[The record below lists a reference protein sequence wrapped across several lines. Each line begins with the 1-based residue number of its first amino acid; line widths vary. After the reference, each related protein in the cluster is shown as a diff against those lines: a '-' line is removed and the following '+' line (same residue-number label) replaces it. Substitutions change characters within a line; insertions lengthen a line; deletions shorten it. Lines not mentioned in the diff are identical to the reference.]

1 MLRIMKSH
9 RIRCSLPFLLVCFT
23 PLSVSTAASDSQP
36 IQQQQN
42 ETPPSGLEGILANVP
57 PEWIIS
63 FSLPSLPHPQESILN
78 IPLVLEIINDF
89 KTLHDGSV
97 VANQG
102 TFAISKQR
110 DILHRILQSSRQLRT
125 TRHDFLTEENEW
137 ILKRITQRIEQ
148 RVAMLII
155 TLDALSTPSSNSEL
169 TENLSERH
177 SQLGKS
183 VKALDQLLARW
194 STGDDWRR
202 FLKFTSLKKLTLPVE
217 DLAEHSTGVQEA
229 LERFDETKLD
239 APYRVAFKKPEFKQV
254 TRALRK
260 YATLL
265 QYNGVK
271 PGSLQRS
278 LLSFWQAWDAHQL
291 LHSSDSARNLK
302 YAEQQLATQGIY
314 GQAVSKQLHQAYRSE
329 NISILASR
337 KLIEIFLPDTQIV
350 RGPIRTTKGK
360 TTVTGEQITHATPGV
375 RFHSTEPGSFSIDL
389 KGNVETRI
397 LASQKQADVEATI
410 QGSFWASRR
419 VTITEAGLQAA
430 EATIDINA
438 KSTLRKTKFR
448 GVLLKRAARRRAQRE
463 LQESVPE
470 TENRISLEVL
480 ERFNPEV
487 DNFVDSANSLLNR
500 FRDQRTDSSTSIQ
513 VSTQSTEQLLA
524 FNITV
529 ADDTQLASTSPPLP
543 ISPDALATLQIH
555 QSVLTNIFAG
565 FGGKTYNRQGLQA
578 ILAKTITLF
587 SNSDEAPAPPIVDP
601 HSMEITFSDTMP
613 IQANFKSGKATL
625 HIRAS
630 AIRGTSVNL
639 GSHSILVHYHPQ
651 LNPQTI
657 VLVRDGDIQIQHDT
671 HDSNDLCNK
680 VALEKVQQRLSDVFR
695 QRLEVPRS
703 IPLSSDPKRQD
714 RKLFVSSLM
723 IADGWIGISLG
734 Q

>member
-1 MLRIMKSH
+1 MKSH
-9 RIRCSLPFLLVCFT
+9 RIRCSLPFMLVCFT
-23 PLSVSTAASDSQP
+23 SLSVSTAASDSQP

-42 ETPPSGLEGILANVP
+42 EAPSGLEGVLANVP

-63 FSLPSLPHPQESILN
+63 FSLPSFTHSPESILN

-89 KTLHDGSV
+89 KALHDGSV
-97 VANQG
+97 VANQRK
-102 TFAISKQR
+102 FAISEQR

-125 TRHDFLTEENEW
+125 ARQDFLKKENEW

-148 RVAMLII
+148 RVVMLII
-155 TLDALSTPSSNSEL
+155 TLDALSSPSSNSEL
-169 TENLSERH
+169 TENLSEQH

-202 FLKFTSLKKLTLPVE
+202 FLKFSSLKKLTLPVE

-254 TRALRK
+254 TRALLK

-265 QYNGVK
+265 QYNVVK

-278 LLSFWQAWDAHQL
+278 LRSFWQAWDAHQL
-291 LHSSDSARNLK
+291 LHSPDSARTLK
-302 YAEQQLATQGIY
+302 YAEQQLATQGLY
-314 GQAVSKQLHQAYRSE
+314 GQAVSKQLHKAYRSE

-337 KLIEIFLPDTQIV
+337 KLIEIFLPETQIV

-360 TTVTGEQITHATPGV
+360 TTVTGEQITHATPGF
-375 RFHSTEPGSFSIDL
+375 RFHSTEPASFSIDL

-410 QGSFWASRR
+410 QGSFLASRR
-419 VTITEAGLQAA
+419 VTITETGLQAA

-500 FRDQRTDSSTSIQ
+500 FRHQRTDSSTSIQ
-513 VSTQSTEQLLA
+513 VATKSTEQLLA

-529 ADDTQLASTSPPLP
+529 ADETQLGSTSAPLP
-543 ISPDALATLQIH
+543 VSPDALATLQIH

-565 FGGKTYNRQGLQA
+565 FGGKTYNRQDLQA
-578 ILAKTITLF
+578 ILAETITLF

-601 HSMEITFSDTMP
+601 HSMKITFSDTMP

-625 HIRAS
+625 HIRAI
-630 AIRGTSVNL
+630 AIRRTSVNL

-657 VLVRDGDIQIQHDT
+657 ALVRDGDIQIRHDT

-680 VALEKVQQRLSDVFR
+680 AALEKVQQRLSDVFR

-703 IPLSSDPKRQD
+703 IPLSSDPERQD